1 MILNITGLVLYNSIH
16 NIKLGQTTIEVIN
29 SIKLLNR
36 IYKFHKQRKNN
47 SYIVMEDL
55 QLFFTTGK
63 LEFCIIPIWGGSMVN
78 LFDIILNKN
87 TTLFDFEEIL
97 ISSKIGYST
106 KEIEHNDHFSIII
119 NNTIFIFGFTEKKY
133 LLNKIQWGCT
143 DFF

>member
-36 IYKFHKQRKNN
+36 IYKFHKHRKNN

-55 QLFFTTGK
+55 QLFFTTVK

-78 LFDIILNKN
+78 LFDIILNKD

-97 ISSKIGYST
+97 ISSKIGYT
-106 KEIEHNDHFSIII
+106 AKEIEHNDHFNIII
-119 NNTIFIFGFTEKKY
+119 NNTVFIFGFTEKNY